1 MTDSPDE
8 GRSLWSRVLGVISAI
23 GPPVTVVT
31 ALLFYFGWARADA
44 QASSMGLDESLFGY
58 AAQDYILIS
67 ISALYLPLVLLL
79 IVGIIWF
86 ALDRWLRRQIDE
98 DRHRTLAAKVAGSA
112 AVVAVVIAAAALLVA
127 FLQPTRTAI
136 FAPYVMA
143 GGVLVAAWGL
153 RLRRHAR
160 AGHAPALRAEERAV
174 EATLV
179 LSIVTLLL
187 FWGTADYAQAVGRGL
202 AANFEHNVQS
212 LPRAEV
218 YSPKPLG
225 IGADAVTMS
234 DVGTKEQPLYRYDG
248 LRFLV
253 LSGGRFFFLHDGWT
267 TENGTV
273 VVLPDDNSIRVEFSR

>member
-1 MTDSPDE
+1 MTEASGDERSP
-8 GRSLWSRVLGVISAI
+8 WSRLLGVVSAI
-23 GPPVTVVT
+23 GPPITVVT

-79 IVGIIWF
+79 IVGVIWL
-86 ALDRWLRRQIDE
+86 ALDRWLRREIDQ

-112 AVVAVVIAAAALLVA
+112 AVIAVVIAAVGLLVA

-143 GGVLVAAWGL
+143 AGVLVAAWGI

-160 AGHAPALRAEERAV
+160 LGHAPSLTTEERAV
-174 EATLV
+174 EVTLV
-179 LSIVTLLL
+179 LSLVTLLL

-202 AANFEHNVQS
+202 AAGFERNVQS

-225 IGADAVTMS
+225 IGADAVKVS

-248 LRFLV
+248 MRFLV

-273 VVLPDDNSIRVEFSR
+273 VVLPDDNSIRVEFGR